1 LRAEEVSTLSITD
14 STHRERASQR
24 SLHVETLDRMV
35 AGAAARPGV
44 AIRFPRGG
52 TWHEWTYRELGDRAR
67 RLALGLAARGFGRG
81 DRVALLGETRP
92 EWTLVDCAVLCAG
105 ATVVPVYQT
114 SSPDE
119 VAHVLAD
126 SGAGL
131 VVVEDADQ
139 MAKVDAVRDRCPQL
153 REVIS
158 IDRVDGVISLEQ
170 VERLAA
176 DRDPAEADALGR
188 DVSAEDVATIVYT
201 SGTTGPPK
209 GCLLTHRNLL
219 STMSMYEQRLE
230 LGGDVVIFL
239 FLPLAHVLARLTQ
252 LVALDIGGTL
262 AFWSG
267 DSTKLIDDLA
277 HAAPTHIPSVPR
289 VFEKVHTRALA
300 GVEEAS
306 PVRRLVFRWALATG
320 RAQRRAQRRG
330 RVNPLLA
337 AGHRLADRL
346 VLSRVRTLFG
356 PRIELALTGAAPIA
370 REVLEFFD
378 ACGVLVLEGYGM
390 TESCAAATL
399 NTEREVRFGTVGR
412 ALPGT
417 DVRIAADGE
426 VLLRGPNVF
435 AGYNGK
441 PEATAETVD
450 EDGWLHTGDLG
461 EVDNDGFLR
470 LTGRK
475 KELIITSSGKN
486 VSPAN
491 IEAALRDSRWLSQ
504 AVVYGDRRPY
514 LVALLTLD
522 PDEAPALAAEVGV
535 APDVATMA
543 RDPRVHAAL
552 AAEVDAVNAR
562 FARIEQ
568 IKRFAVLEHDLSHDA
583 GELTP
588 TQKLR
593 RADVYRRYADRFAG
607 LYAEEPPSG

>member
-1 LRAEEVSTLSITD
+1 
-14 STHRERASQR
+14 
-24 SLHVETLDRMV
+24 
-35 AGAAARPGV
+35 
-44 AIRFPRGG
+44 
-52 TWHEWTYRELGDRAR
+52 
-67 RLALGLAARGFGRG
+67 
-81 DRVALLGETRP
+81 
-92 EWTLVDCAVLCAG
+92 
-105 ATVVPVYQT
+105 
-114 SSPDE
+114 
-119 VAHVLAD
+119 
-126 SGAGL
+126 
-131 VVVEDADQ
+131 
-139 MAKVDAVRDRCPQL
+139 
-153 REVIS
+153 VIS
-158 IDRVDGVISLEQ
+158 IEQ
-170 VERLAA
+170 LERLAA
-176 DRDPAEADALGR
+176 DRDPAAADALGH
-188 DVSAEDVATIVYT
+188 DVSAEDIATIVYT

-219 STMSMYEQRLE
+219 ATMDMYEQRLE

-300 GVEEAS
+300 GVDEAGRL
-306 PVRRLVFRWALATG
+306 RRLVFRWALATG
-320 RAQRRAQRRG
+320 RAERRAQRRG
-330 RVNPLLA
+330 RVNPLLR

-356 PRIELALTGAAPIA
+356 ARIELALTGAAPIA

-399 NTEREVRFGTVGR
+399 NTEHEVRFGTVGR
-412 ALPGT
+412 PLPGT
-417 DVRIAADGE
+417 DVRIADDGE

-435 AGYNGK
+435 AGYHGN
-441 PEATAETVD
+441 PAATAQTLD
-450 EDGWLHTGDLG
+450 DGWLHTGDLG
-461 EVDNDGFLR
+461 ELDADGFLR

-522 PDEAPALAAEVGV
+522 PDEAAALAAELDV

-543 RDPRVHAAL
+543 RDPRVHATL

>member
-1 LRAEEVSTLSITD
+1 
-14 STHRERASQR
+14 
-24 SLHVETLDRMV
+24 
-35 AGAAARPGV
+35 
-44 AIRFPRGG
+44 
-52 TWHEWTYRELGDRAR
+52 
-67 RLALGLAARGFGRG
+67 
-81 DRVALLGETRP
+81 
-92 EWTLVDCAVLCAG
+92 
-105 ATVVPVYQT
+105 
-114 SSPDE
+114 
-119 VAHVLAD
+119 
-126 SGAGL
+126 
-131 VVVEDADQ
+131 
-139 MAKVDAVRDRCPQL
+139 
-153 REVIS
+153 
-158 IDRVDGVISLEQ
+158 
-170 VERLAA
+170 
-176 DRDPAEADALGR
+176 
-188 DVSAEDVATIVYT
+188 
-201 SGTTGPPK
+201 
-209 GCLLTHRNLL
+209 
-219 STMSMYEQRLE
+219 
-230 LGGDVVIFL
+230 
-239 FLPLAHVLARLTQ
+239 
-252 LVALDIGGTL
+252 
-262 AFWSG
+262 
-267 DSTKLIDDLA
+267 
-277 HAAPTHIPSVPR
+277 
-289 VFEKVHTRALA
+289 
-300 GVEEAS
+300 
-306 PVRRLVFRWALATG
+306 
-320 RAQRRAQRRG
+320 
-330 RVNPLLA
+330 
-337 AGHRLADRL
+337 
-346 VLSRVRTLFG
+346 
-356 PRIELALTGAAPIA
+356 
-370 REVLEFFD
+370 
-378 ACGVLVLEGYGM
+378 
-390 TESCAAATL
+390 L

-552 AAEVDAVNAR
+552 TAEVDAVNAR

>member
-1 LRAEEVSTLSITD
+1 MSID
-14 STHRERASQR
+14 STHRERASER
-24 SLHVETLDRMV
+24 SLRAETLDRIV
-35 AGAAARPGV
+35 AGAATRPGV
-44 AIRFPRGG
+44 AIRFPRDGS
-52 TWHEWTYRELGDRAR
+52 WHEWTYQELGTRAR
-67 RLALGLAARGFGRG
+67 RLALSLAARGVGRG

-92 EWTLVDCAVLCAG
+92 EWTLLDCAILGAG
-105 ATVVPVYQT
+105 ATVVPVYHT

-126 SGAGL
+126 SGACL
-131 VVVEDADQ
+131 VVVENADQ
-139 MAKVDAVRDRCPQL
+139 LAKVEAVRDRCPQL
-153 REVIS
+153 REIVS
-158 IDRVDGVISLEQ
+158 IDPVDGVISLDQ
-170 VERLAA
+170 LERLAA
-176 DRDPAEADALGR
+176 GRDPAEADALGR
-188 DVSAEDVATIVYT
+188 EVAAEDIATIVYT

-219 STMSMYEQRLE
+219 ATMSMYEQRLE

-252 LVALDIGGTL
+252 LVALDVGGTL

-267 DSTKLIDDLA
+267 DSAKLIDDLA
-277 HAAPTHIPSVPR
+277 HAQPTHIPSVPR

-300 GVEEAS
+300 GVEEGGRA
-306 PVRRLVFRWALATG
+306 RRLVLRWALATG
-320 RAQRRAQRRG
+320 RAQRRAERRG
-330 RVNPLLA
+330 RVNPLLR

-370 REVLEFFD
+370 RDVLEFFD

-399 NTEREVRFGTVGR
+399 NTEHEVRFGTVGR
-412 ALPGT
+412 PLPGT
-417 DVRIAADGE
+417 DVRIADDGE
-426 VLLRGPNVF
+426 VLLRGPNIF
-435 AGYNGK
+435 AGYHGK
-441 PEATAETVD
+441 PEATAQTLD

-461 EVDNDGFLR
+461 ELDPDGYLR

-491 IEAALRDSRWLSQ
+491 IEAALRDCRWLSQ

-522 PDEAPALAAEVGV
+522 PDEAPTLAAELGV
-535 APDVATMA
+535 AADVPTMA
-543 RDPRVHAAL
+543 RDPRVHAAI

-568 IKRFAVLEHDLSHDA
+568 IKRFALLEHDLSHDA

-593 RADVYRRYADRFAG
+593 RGDVYRRYADRFAA

>member
-1 LRAEEVSTLSITD
+1 VSTD

-24 SLHVETLDRMV
+24 SLHAETLNRIV
-35 AGAAARPGV
+35 ADAAARPGV
-44 AIRFPRGG
+44 AIRFPRDG
-52 TWHEWTYRELGDRAR
+52 TWHEWTYHAFGTRAR
-67 RLALGLAARGFGRG
+67 RLALGLAARGIGRG

-92 EWTLVDCAVLCAG
+92 EWTLADCAILCAG
-105 ATVVPVYQT
+105 ATVVPVYHT

-126 SGAGL
+126 SGACL
-131 VVVEDADQ
+131 IVVENAEQ
-139 MAKVDAVRDRCPQL
+139 LAKVEAARDRCPQL
-153 REVIS
+153 RDVVS
-158 IDRVDGVISLEQ
+158 IDPVDGVISIEQ
-170 VERLAA
+170 LERLAA
-176 DRDPAEADALGR
+176 DRDPAAADALGH
-188 DVSAEDVATIVYT
+188 DVSAEDIATIVYT

-219 STMSMYEQRLE
+219 ATMDMYEQRLE

-252 LVALDIGGTL
+252 LVALDVGGTL

-277 HAAPTHIPSVPR
+277 HAQPTHIPSVPR

-300 GVEEAS
+300 GVDEAGRL
-306 PVRRLVFRWALATG
+306 RRLVFRWALATG
-320 RAQRRAQRRG
+320 RAERRAQRRG
-330 RVNPLLA
+330 RVNPLLR

-356 PRIELALTGAAPIA
+356 ARIELALTGAAPIA

-399 NTEREVRFGTVGR
+399 NTEHEVRFGTVGR
-412 ALPGT
+412 PLPGT
-417 DVRIAADGE
+417 DVRIADDGE

-435 AGYNGK
+435 AGYHGN
-441 PEATAETVD
+441 PAATAQTLD
-450 EDGWLHTGDLG
+450 DGWLHTGDLG
-461 EVDNDGFLR
+461 ELDADGFLR

-522 PDEAPALAAEVGV
+522 PDEAAALAGELGV
-535 APDVATMA
+535 APDVPTMA
-543 RDPRVHAAL
+543 RDPRVHAAIG
-552 AAEVDAVNAR
+552 AEVDAVNAR

-568 IKRFAVLEHDLSHDA
+568 IKRFALLEHDLSHDA

-607 LYAEEPPSG
+607 LYAEDRRSG